1 MTNTT
6 STYGLLLR
14 RYSQHGYDNI
24 ALSLVER
31 RTVDGV
37 GGDAPR
43 NPPSSYDMPA
53 RYRGLRLEDLG
64 LEGWFSSYPP
74 HDFLCDGAAYRGVY
88 KVDADTAAA
97 CLRTLKLIDKQVER
111 DAAREPADILASLC
125 AALRLTFVCEQV
137 DNNFASSY
145 DAHQWR
151 WLTIGEGRNRYR
163 QMIREGREKATA
175 RGNERGAAA

>member
-6 STYGLLLR
+6 YTYGLLLR

-24 ALSLVER
+24 ALTLVER

-37 GGDAPR
+37 EQDAPR
-43 NPPSSYDMPA
+43 NASSSYDTPP
-53 RYRGLRLEDLG
+53 RYRGLRLEDLS
-64 LEGWFSSYPP
+64 LEGWFSSYAP

-125 AALRLTFVCEQV
+125 TALRLTFVCEQV
-137 DNNFASSY
+137 GDSLASSY

-151 WLTIGEGRNRYR
+151 WMTVGEGRNRYR
-163 QMIREGREKATA
+163 QMIREGQEKL
-175 RGNERGAAA
+175 AA